1 MAFPTLFPTGKIILM
16 VYFIIIDI
24 LLGAADFME
33 HVLIQ
38 SLLAITSLTS

>member
-24 LLGAADFME
+24 LLGAADFNGTRTYS
-33 HVLIQ
+33 V
-38 SLLAITSLTS
+38 ITSLTS